1 MSKDTKALAV
11 IKKGYTE
18 EEARVYAF
26 CRNMGDTRTQA
37 MRAVAI
43 YKEQQKGY
51 EDYKKGDKK

>member
-11 IKKGYTE
+11 IKGYTE

-26 CRNMGDTRTQA
+26 CRRMGDTRTQA

-43 YKEQQKGY
+43 YKKPREGY
-51 EDYKKGDKK
+51 EYYRNAYEN